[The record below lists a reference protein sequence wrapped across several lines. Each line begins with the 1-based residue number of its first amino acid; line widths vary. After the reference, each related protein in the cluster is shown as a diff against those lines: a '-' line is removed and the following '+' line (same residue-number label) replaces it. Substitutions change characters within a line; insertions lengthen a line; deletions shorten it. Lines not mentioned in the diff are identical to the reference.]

1 MGTNLCAANSL
12 QQDKGLPEISVITD
26 KSALKYINE
35 AQVLIDI
42 AEYEKSLSLLKLISK
57 QYKGDNKE
65 VKARILG
72 GLARN
77 YLNIGLFKEA
87 VKTWSK
93 AIELCKG
100 LKNGEYLSAVFYNNI
115 ASAFL
120 KLGESE
126 KAIIYY
132 KKSLSIYPF
141 SSTYR
146 GLSKL
151 AIDTESDFDLSKS
164 YLEAGA
170 EFIRDN
176 RNPNGYAD
184 ALDSSYLFKFDQATI
199 LKGFAYHYFKMG
211 DVETSI
217 DKYQQALDISKRLK
231 RISLSVE
238 ILKEMGY
245 VYRTQGDLKNSNKYF
260 AEYIHLN
267 DSLSMA
273 KMKSLS
279 IPLRN
284 FIVEENN
291 SKEID
296 VDSDYSF
303 VFGISA
309 LVGTSFVLLF
319 IVRHNR
325 RQKKKIEISRKEKE
339 RLKQSLNE
347 SFDEVIDLARN
358 NDPAFLGKFKQ
369 VYPSL
374 YGKLSATEINLT
386 DSEIA
391 LCAMI
396 WLKFSTKEIAQFTFV
411 QHKTVQIKKYRLRKK
426 LSLPKGTDLYK
437 WMASL

>member
-1 MGTNLCAANSL
+1 MDTNLCAVNNL
-12 QQDKGLPEISVITD
+12 QQDKGLPEISIITD

-42 AEYEKSLSLLKLISK
+42 AEYEKSLSLLKLVSRR
-57 QYKGDNKE
+57 YKGNNKD

-72 GLARN
+72 GVARN
-77 YLNIGLFKEA
+77 YLNIGLYKQA
-87 VKTWSK
+87 IKTWEK
-93 AIELCKG
+93 AVELSKG
-100 LKNGEYLSAVFYNNI
+100 LQNEKYLSAIFYNNI
-115 ASAFL
+115 ASALL

-126 KAIIYY
+126 NAIIYF

-151 AIDTESDFDLSKS
+151 AIDTESDFELSKS

-170 EFIRDN
+170 TFIMDN
-176 RNPNGYAD
+176 RNFNNYAEALASDYLNELDRAIISKGY
-184 ALDSSYLFKFDQATI
+184 
-199 LKGFAYHYFKMG
+199 AYHYLKKG
-211 DVETSI
+211 EVETSI
-217 DKYQQALDISKRLK
+217 EKYQEALAISRRLN

-238 ILKEMGY
+238 ILKEIGEL
-245 VYRTQGDLKNSNKYF
+245 YREQGDLEKSNKYF
-260 AEYIHLN
+260 TEYIHLN
-267 DSLSMA
+267 DSLGNA
-273 KMKSLS
+273 KIKSLS
-279 IPLRN
+279 IPFGDL
-284 FIVEENN
+284 IEEENWL
-291 SKEID
+291 KE
-296 VDSDYSF
+296 VESGLDYSLI
-303 VFGISA
+303 FGVSA
-309 LVGTSFVLLF
+309 LAGTSFILFVL
-319 IVRHNR
+319 IRNNS
-325 RQKKKIEISRKEKE
+325 RQKKKLEIGREKL

-347 SFDEVIDLARN
+347 SFDEVIDLARS

-437 WMASL
+437 WMSSL